1 MQITKENVEYIAAL
15 AKLEFSEAD
24 KARMAKDLA
33 RITDYIEK
41 LNELNTEH
49 VQPLFHPMDTTNV
62 MREDQVKPSFP
73 PEVALKNAPDSQDT
87 FFKVPKVIK

>member
-15 AKLEFSEAD
+15 AKLEFSEAE
-24 KARMAKDLA
+24 KEQMAKDLA

-49 VQPLFHPMDTTNV
+49 VQPLFHPMDSTNV
-62 MREDQVKPSFP
+62 MREDKVKPSFP